1 MSVPSEWAL
10 TRHALMLEL
19 SALPG
24 VGDVLLWQRRLADAI
39 IDAEEPRMG
48 VDRAVAKRHRHLL
61 RVIADGLVHTLLP
74 QHTIRSLSRHPGKPA
89 SLSAQGADFD
99 FVFEQAR
106 RLWSLGLIP
115 IVADLTTLIG
125 VGDVVGWNGDGVVV
139 VECKNRPAPA
149 REAMTG
155 RLARQRRRGQQIADY
170 LTTSRVD
177 EGDVVRQAYETSLP
191 SSGWEAVANLLS
203 RCDASPSG
211 VAAYALGPADTLVAA
226 ASWAAP
232 ADVLQ
237 VAPDAGRMPQAA
249 IAFYSELING
259 ASYRRMAPSSYP
271 VGGEHRSRLLEGD
284 LELIRLADL
293 GGLAAE
299 FDHDGAA
306 VTMVPEP
313 RADRLELRVDVDG
326 LEYTRFTDQLAE
338 FCLWMPVPVAAL
350 RQALL
355 EYTRVLLNERAS
367 GVDLADSVGLAA
379 GDNFA
384 YETVYRPG

>member
-1 MSVPSEWAL
+1 MSVPSEWAQ

-39 IDAEEPRMG
+39 IGAEEPPMG

-74 QHTIRSLSRHPGKPA
+74 QHTIRSLSRHPGRPA
-89 SLSAQGADFD
+89 SLSPQGADFD

-106 RLWSLGLIP
+106 RLRSLGLIP

-125 VGDVVGWNGDGVVV
+125 VGDLVGWNGDGVVV

-149 REAMTG
+149 REATTG

-191 SSGWEAVANLLS
+191 SPDWEAVADLLS
-203 RCDASPSG
+203 RCDTSPSG

-232 ADVLQ
+232 ADVMQ
-237 VAPDAGRMPQAA
+237 VAPNAGRMPQAA
-249 IAFYSELING
+249 TAFYSELING
-259 ASYRRMAPSSYP
+259 ASHRRMAPSSYP

-284 LELIRLADL
+284 LQLIRLADL

-306 VTMVPEP
+306 VAMVPELS
-313 RADRLELRVDVDG
+313 AGRLELRVDVDG
-326 LEYTRFTDQLAE
+326 VEYTRFTDQLAE

-367 GVDLADSVGLAA
+367 GVDLADSVGLAT